1 MLSKEQTRLLRKIKQ
16 SKSFNMTPL
25 PKPIQDD
32 VWFLVSQNYV
42 INYDETDT
50 SGNYTGQ
57 LICNITPL
65 GKAVLSERYRENR
78 HWFIPV
84 VISVIALIKSFLP
97 EILSAVELLSK
108 LLMQ

>member
-1 MLSKEQTRLLRKIKQ
+1 MLSKEQTKLLRKIKR
-16 SKSFNMTPL
+16 SKSFNMLPL
-25 PKPIQDD
+25 PKPIRDD
-32 VWFLVSQNYV
+32 IWFLVSQNYV
-42 INYDETDT
+42 INYDETDA
-50 SGNYTGQ
+50 SGNYTGR

-84 VISVIALIKSFLP
+84 VISVIALIKSFFP